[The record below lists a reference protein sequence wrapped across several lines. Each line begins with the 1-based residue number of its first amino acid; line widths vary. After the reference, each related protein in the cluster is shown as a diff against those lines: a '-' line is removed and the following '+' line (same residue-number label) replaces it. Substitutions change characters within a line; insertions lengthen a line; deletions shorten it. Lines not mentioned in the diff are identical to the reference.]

1 MEVMGGIPIRC
12 VALTLAGVVSLTPVL
27 WSKTVPLIVP
37 AGAPL
42 HVSIDKKIPIK
53 HLGEPVEGHVVR
65 AVFAFDREVIPAG
78 SRVTGQVVRLDPVST
93 QKRLRS
99 IMNGDFTPLQNPQ
112 IAFDKLYIPDGRV
125 LSIQTVPASGRGVVP
140 QLDMSLHPQPKD
152 NFVARTQELFRCGFV
167 TAREQVVSTWKAG
180 DKWDRLQATAYSY
193 LPYHPQFV
201 PARTQ
206 IAVELREPLSFGS
219 EKVNSAHEHTAA
231 LPPADSIVQ
240 ARMTSPI
247 TSNSQP
253 GTRVEAIVSKPLFS
267 EDHKLLLPEGT
278 RLIGSVVS
286 SQPAASWR
294 RGGRLRFSFQW
305 MELPYIA
312 SPPSGL
318 YRMDAILSGL
328 DGPGSSMVK
337 VDSEG
342 GSRAVEPI
350 TRFIAPALKLLIG
363 TQMLDN
369 DQQIGGQSQTTK
381 RTWSTLAGASGFGVV
396 GSVAAQISH
405 DAGTGL
411 GFYGLGWSV
420 FTHVVAKGH
429 NVVFSQDTPIQIRLT
444 TDPSQVDSLGAAL

>member
-1 MEVMGGIPIRC
+1 LGVLDHVPKMEVMGRIPIRY
-12 VALTLAGVVSLTPVL
+12 VAMTLAGVVSLTPGL

-53 HLGEPVEGHVVR
+53 HVGEAVQGHLVR

-78 SRVTGQVVRLDPVST
+78 SRVTGEVVRLDPVSS
-93 QKRLRS
+93 QKRIRS

-112 IAFDKLYIPDGRV
+112 IAFNKLYLPDGRV
-125 LSIQTVPASGRGVVP
+125 LSIQTVPASGRGVIP
-140 QLDMSLHPQPKD
+140 QPDTSVHVQPKD
-152 NFVARTQELFRCGFV
+152 NFLGRTQEFLRCGFAS
-167 TAREQVVSTWKAG
+167 AREQAVSTWKSG

-193 LPYHPQFV
+193 LPYHPQFI

-219 EKVNSAHEHTAA
+219 EKINSVHEHTVG

-267 EDHKLLLPEGT
+267 EDHQLLLPEGT
-278 RLIGSVVS
+278 RLIGTVVS

-305 MELPYIA
+305 MELPSIA
-312 SPPSGL
+312 SRSNRL

-328 DGPGSSMVK
+328 DGPGSSMIK

-342 GSRAVEPI
+342 GSRSVEPI

-363 TQMLDN
+363 SQLVDN

-396 GSVAAQISH
+396 GSVASQISH
-405 DAGTGL
+405 EAGTGL

-420 FTHVVAKGH
+420 FTHIVAKGH
-429 NVVFSQDTPIQIRLT
+429 TVIFSQDTPIQIRLMT
-444 TDPSQVDSLGAAL
+444 SPG